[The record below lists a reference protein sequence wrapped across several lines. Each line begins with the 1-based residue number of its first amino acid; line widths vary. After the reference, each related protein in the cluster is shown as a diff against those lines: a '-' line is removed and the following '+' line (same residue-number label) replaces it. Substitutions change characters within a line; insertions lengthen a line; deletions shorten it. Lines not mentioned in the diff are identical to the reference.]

1 MDSDFLKG
9 INKAI
14 DAAEGRTGTEYQYKY
29 HTDTTEALDR
39 LAAAISEGGGGG
51 GASSIADLTD
61 VDISGTPQGGSVLK
75 YNALEGKWTP
85 GDDAGNVQSDWDETN
100 PSSGAYILHKP
111 TIPAAST
118 ILTGTL
124 TAGQTSISF
133 TDTSITS
140 NALISIYT
148 SADEWYISRSI
159 SGTTLTIIFDE
170 QASDMTVTVEV
181 K

>member
-39 LAAAISEGGGGG
+39 LAAAISEGGG
-51 GASSIADLTD
+51 ASSIADLTD

-75 YNALEGKWTP
+75 YNAVEGKWTP

-100 PSSGAYILHKP
+100 PASGAYILHKP
-111 TIPAAST
+111 TVPAVPT

-124 TAGQTSISF
+124 PAGR
-133 TDTSITS
+133 TSITFIDNS
-140 NALISIYT
+140 ITANALISIYT

-159 SGTTLTIIFDE
+159 SETTLTITFDE
-170 QASDMTVTVEV
+170 QASDMAVTVEV

>member
-39 LAAAISEGGGGG
+39 LAEAIAGSGG
-51 GASSIADLTD
+51 GASSLEDLTD

-75 YNALEGKWTP
+75 YNAVEGKWAP
-85 GDDAGNVQSDWDETN
+85 GDDAGNVQSDWTETN

-111 TIPAAST
+111 AAPT
-118 ILTGTL
+118 ILTGIL
-124 TAGQTSISF
+124 PAGQTSITF
-133 TDTSITS
+133 IDNSITA

-148 SADEWYISRSI
+148 SADEWYISRFVSE
-159 SGTTLTIIFDE
+159 TALTITFDE
-170 QASDMTVTVEV
+170 QASDMAVTVEV